1 MTSHH
6 RPVGTNRGGRERSRF
21 GIVGDIF
28 AIRTDAIQGLLDL
41 PATLYAKSVRESTVI
56 PAERRE
62 LAGRFDFIAPEPH
75 TEKESR

>member
-1 MTSHH
+1 
-6 RPVGTNRGGRERSRF
+6 
-21 GIVGDIF
+21 VGDIF